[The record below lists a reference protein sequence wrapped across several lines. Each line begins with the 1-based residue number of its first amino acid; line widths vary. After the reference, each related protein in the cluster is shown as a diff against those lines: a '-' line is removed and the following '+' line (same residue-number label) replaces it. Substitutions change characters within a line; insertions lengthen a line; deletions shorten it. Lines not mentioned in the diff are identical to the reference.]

1 MTEDRDS
8 GEEPHTI
15 THEEA
20 EEIIASLSSVLET
33 PEGIGRDADKQKE
46 ETGRR
51 DISRAADPHAGRST
65 GTGGR
70 DMSAYPIDR
79 IPDEDLPRLV
89 ARLRGC
95 GIVLATLADCAP
107 FMTTLPLDADELW
120 RVLTRLLMVPGGPLV
135 ASDGTLVAPYLTDL
149 LWHVAARSEDT
160 ATLADISL
168 VAVFADGMGYVNP
181 HHAKQRMGF
190 EALCA
195 LAQAYR
201 LRWWPHARRLLETA
215 ARRNCGDAM
224 LAGAPEGGEP

>member
-1 MTEDRDS
+1 MRTF
-8 GEEPHTI
+8 
-15 THEEA
+15 
-20 EEIIASLSSVLET
+20 
-33 PEGIGRDADKQKE
+33 
-46 ETGRR
+46 
-51 DISRAADPHAGRST
+51 
-65 GTGGR
+65 
-70 DMSAYPIDR
+70 PIDQ
-79 IPDEDLPRLV
+79 IPDESLPRLV

-107 FMTTLPLDADELW
+107 FMTTSPLEADELW
-120 RVLTRLLMVPGGPLV
+120 HVLTRLLMVPGGPLA

-168 VAVFADGMGYVNP
+168 VAVFADGMGHVNL
-181 HHAKQRMGF
+181 HHAEQRVGF

-195 LAQAYR
+195 LAQAYH

-224 LAGAPEGGEP
+224 LAGVPKGDEP

>member
-1 MTEDRDS
+1 
-8 GEEPHTI
+8 
-15 THEEA
+15 
-20 EEIIASLSSVLET
+20 
-33 PEGIGRDADKQKE
+33 
-46 ETGRR
+46 
-51 DISRAADPHAGRST
+51 
-65 GTGGR
+65 
-70 DMSAYPIDR
+70 
-79 IPDEDLPRLV
+79 
-89 ARLRGC
+89 
-95 GIVLATLADCAP
+95 
-107 FMTTLPLDADELW
+107 
-120 RVLTRLLMVPGGPLV
+120 MVPGGPLV
-135 ASDGTLVAPYLTDL
+135 ASDGTLVAAYLTDL

-224 LAGAPEGGEP
+224 LAGVPEGGNP